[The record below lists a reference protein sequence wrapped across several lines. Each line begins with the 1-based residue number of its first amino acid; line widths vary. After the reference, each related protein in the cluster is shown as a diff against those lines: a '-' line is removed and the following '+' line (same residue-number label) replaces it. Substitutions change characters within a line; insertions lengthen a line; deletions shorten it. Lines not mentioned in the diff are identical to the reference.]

1 MFDLAKRDYSTL
13 DSFIAKNASVFG
25 DVEIGRKSSILFHAV
40 VRGDTSTIRIGDRT
54 NVQDLCC
61 IHADP
66 GFPCEI
72 GSDVTIGH
80 RAVVHG
86 AKVAD
91 HVLIGIGAIVLNGAM
106 IGEWS
111 VIAAGAL
118 VPEGKVIP
126 PRSLVMGVPGK
137 VVREVTDVDIQM
149 IQHAAEHY
157 VELSRAYLQHGT
169 Y

>member
-106 IGEWS
+106 IGEC
-111 VIAAGAL
+111 L
-118 VPEGKVIP
+118 
-126 PRSLVMGVPGK
+126 
-137 VVREVTDVDIQM
+137 
-149 IQHAAEHY
+149 
-157 VELSRAYLQHGT
+157 
-169 Y
+169 

>member
-1 MFDLAKRDYSTL
+1 MFDLAKRDYSTRRC
-13 DSFIAKNASVFG
+13 FIAKNATVFG
-25 DVEIGRKSSILFHAV
+25 DVQIGSESSILFNAV
-40 VRGDTSTIRIGDRT
+40 VRGDTSAIRIGERT

-86 AKVAD
+86 AKIAN
-91 HVLIGIGAIVLNGAM
+91 HVLIGIGAIVLNGAS

-111 VIAAGAL
+111 VVAAGAL

-137 VVREVTDVDIQM
+137 VVREVTEADIEM
-149 IQHAAEHY
+149 IRHAAEHY
-157 VELSRAYLQHGT
+157 VELSREYRQHVD